1 MKKILIITLLAI
13 GLTLPAQ
20 AAIISYDVL
29 SGDSG
34 VSYSHFNTSF
44 SRIYDEF
51 NGSISSANIL
61 NDSLDEADFAD
72 AINPR
77 VRTDENIGDYTYTGM
92 LPVTSTDLTSNISAG
107 TSYVNGYRIVTD
119 ATSKTY
125 TASVDTWVYIDQ
137 NGAFQYS
144 EVATGAAQPTTP
156 SNSLLLA
163 QVVCDG
169 DNITSVVDKRTTTP
183 PGLRIYQDLILGAVI
198 SRDITT
204 ATTINIGKG
213 TIDFGSGIAL
223 RRNTL
228 TADIVFTSTGR
239 GGLDT
244 GSLAQ
249 GYYAI
254 WAVPDDANA
263 TNYEGVASTSF
274 SATSLSITG
283 ERLIGWCY
291 APTSSAISPDSVG
304 GYKGLG
310 SSQPNISRFQDKTTV
325 STTSTTYTDLLEI
338 KFYSSGRPVLINSDL
353 AVNNSGASGMYAV
366 ISVDTIGYDS
376 SERGFFTGG
385 GSATVPAGTM
395 SPSAI
400 INVGKGQHSIKIRW
414 RVAGNTGYIF
424 GKTVTVQEL

>member
-13 GLTLPAQ
+13 GLALPAH
-20 AAIISYDVL
+20 AAIITYDVI

-34 VSYSHFNTSF
+34 ISYQFFNNSF
-44 SRIYDEF
+44 STIYSEF
-51 NGSISSANIL
+51 NGNISSANIL
-61 NDSLDEADFAD
+61 DDSLDESTMSDS
-72 AINPR
+72 INPR

-183 PGLRIYQDLILGAVI
+183 PGLRVYEDIKLGATI

-204 ATTINIGKG
+204 ATTINISRG
-213 TIDFGSGIAL
+213 TIDFGSGITV

-228 TADIVFTSTGR
+228 TSDIVFTSNGR

-244 GSLAQ
+244 GSLAE

-274 SATSLSITG
+274 SATSLAITG
-283 ERLIGWCY
+283 EKLIGWCY
-291 APTSSAISPDSVG
+291 APTASVISPDSVG
-304 GYKGLG
+304 AFRGLG
-310 SSQPNISRFQDKTTV
+310 GDAPNISKYQSATTAT
-325 STTSTTYTDLLEI
+325 TTSTTVVDLAEI
-338 KFYSSGRPVLINSDL
+338 KFYSSGRPVLVTYSILTSNDNGVRNYS
-353 AVNNSGASGMYAV
+353 V
-366 ISVDTIGYDS
+366 ISIDNVAVPS
-376 SERGFFTGG
+376 SRSNIFV
-385 GSATVPAGTM
+385 GSASASDPNGSMTNSTLLNIGRGTHT
-395 SPSAI
+395 A
-400 INVGKGQHSIKIRW
+400 KLKW
-414 RVAGNTGYIF
+414 RVTSNTGYAFNTTFI
-424 GKTVTVQEL
+424 VQEL